1 MAGFGFFPQLSSTQ
15 KTKLFLPSP
24 MWVLWNLQVNYGW
37 MYSNN
42 QLGKSPKRPMS
53 FGRWARIKNHLLTT
67 PLLLHM
73 HTWKIREAT
82 GECRNTDFD
91 LTHLQTC
98 YVNESAIIL
107 ANTQIHRPDKR
118 KNPNEGLSLLQ
129 GGFAQQNPAKLWLL
143 CSFPPNVSSYCN
155 TSPCCLEPGR
165 KPPQIK
171 PLCRSNQL
179 NRRCCGRRRSTWP
192 NGKFV
197 SSKVVQVLSSNV
209 HSPPGQHL
217 GQKVR
222 NYPTH
227 FDVVVKWKP
236 QLRKIIEK
244 RCHRPLEKGQKF
256 LFR

>member
-1 MAGFGFFPQLSSTQ
+1 MGTLEFTS
-15 KTKLFLPSP
+15 KLRLN
-24 MWVLWNLQVNYGW
+24 VLKQ
-37 MYSNN
+37 
-42 QLGKSPKRPMS
+42 P
-53 FGRWARIKNHLLTT
+53 
-67 PLLLHM
+67 
-73 HTWKIREAT
+73 TWKIAQASDVVWALSAHQKSLAHHAPAAPHAYLKDPRSNWRMQEYWFRLNAPADVL
-82 GECRNTDFD
+82 CNRISDNTCKYSNSP
-91 LTHLQTC
+91 TWQEEKPKWRI
-98 YVNESAIIL
+98 VL
-107 ANTQIHRPDKR
+107 A
-118 KNPNEGLSLLQ
+118 S
-129 GGFAQQNPAKLWLL
+129 AKLWLL
-143 CSFPPNVSSYCN
+143 CSFPPNVSSYCK

-244 RCHRPLEKGQKF
+244 KCHRPLEKGQKF